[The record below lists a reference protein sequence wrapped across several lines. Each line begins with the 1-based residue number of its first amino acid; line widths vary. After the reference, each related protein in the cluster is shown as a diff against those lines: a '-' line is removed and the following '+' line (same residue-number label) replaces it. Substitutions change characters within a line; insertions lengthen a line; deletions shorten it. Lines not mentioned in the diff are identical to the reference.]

1 VDKYPFYRLAL
12 KGNQMFTTIKSRLL
26 STVLLLSALA
36 SVSYTFHLYDVR
48 KTDLYDQI
56 DSNLV
61 FAAQVARQ
69 LIGDNVYDDAF
80 NGNFSKAESDA
91 LQLKAYNI
99 LQSSDIKYM
108 YTMIKPSDKVLFVL
122 DTPEQEDVETKTFRA
137 PLTPYDEPSDKL
149 VSAFS
154 KNNATPIFDEYTD
167 EWGTF
172 RSVFIPYRTST
183 GKTFVVGVD
192 TPISTIQAELNS
204 TLFVSSMIGLVI
216 FLLSSAIIFW
226 LVSRILKPLADAQ
239 VLMRTIATTRNLTLR
254 TKTSSDEIGLL
265 LADFNNLITEFQST
279 LAISTHS
286 AIENSAVSSQLQG
299 SSKEIRVAAQKIAHA
314 VDEVRLHATSTCD
327 LLASSDEE
335 LTLTVED
342 TQKASNSLERGQHA
356 FSKVTDI
363 INSTAESQSRL
374 SDELNTLSHKA
385 EDVNNILSA
394 ISGIADQTNLLALN
408 AAIEAARAGEE
419 GRGFAVVADEVR
431 QLAIRT
437 QSSLNETSTAIA
449 NIVSAISN
457 VAEKMKDSE
466 GQFKQLLSESSQAMQ
481 SITDS
486 STTMLDTRQ
495 KVQHT
500 SGNVAKVLIDIRQV
514 LSLVS
519 NVENQAAH
527 NRHST
532 EEIADAADRLQIS
545 TLSLKNELNRFIA

>member
-1 VDKYPFYRLAL
+1 
-12 KGNQMFTTIKSRLL
+12 MFTTIKSRLL

-36 SVSYTFHLYDVR
+36 SISYTFHLYDVR
-48 KTDLYDQI
+48 KTDLYSQI

-122 DTPEQEDVETKTFRA
+122 DTPEQEDVEQKTFRA
-137 PLTPYDEPSDKL
+137 PLATYDEPSDKL

-172 RSVFIPYRTST
+172 RSVFIPYTTSS

-192 TPISTIQAELNS
+192 TPISTIQTELNS
-204 TLFVSSMIGLVI
+204 TLLVSSIIGLII
-216 FLLSSAIIFW
+216 FLLSSIIIFW
-226 LVSRILKPLADAQ
+226 LVSRILKPLAEAQ
-239 VLMRTIATTRNLTLR
+239 ALMRTIATTRNLTLR

-265 LADFNNLITEFQST
+265 LQDFNHLITEFQST
-279 LAISTHS
+279 LSISTQS

-299 SSKEIRVAAQKIAHA
+299 SSKEISVAAQKIAHA
-314 VDEVRLHATSTCD
+314 VDEVRQHAISTSE

-335 LTLTVED
+335 LTSTVED
-342 TQKASNSLERGQHA
+342 TQKASNALEQGQHA
-356 FSKVTDI
+356 FGKVTQI
-363 INSTAESQSRL
+363 INATADSQAKL
-374 SDELNTLSHKA
+374 SNELSTLSHKA
-385 EDVNNILSA
+385 EDVNKILSA

-449 NIVSAISN
+449 NIISAISH
-457 VAEKMKDSE
+457 VADKMKDSE
-466 GQFKQLLSESSQAMQ
+466 GQFKQLLTESSQAMQ
-481 SITDS
+481 SITES
-486 STTMLDTRQ
+486 STTMYDTRK
-495 KVQHT
+495 KVQLT
-500 SGNVAKVLIDIRQV
+500 SGNVAKVLMDIRQV

-527 NRHST
+527 NRSST
-532 EEIADAADRLQIS
+532 EEIADAADRLQVS

>member
-1 VDKYPFYRLAL
+1 
-12 KGNQMFTTIKSRLL
+12 MFTTIKSRLL

-36 SVSYTFHLYDVR
+36 SISYTFHLYDVR
-48 KTDLYDQI
+48 KTDLYSQI

-122 DTPEQEDVETKTFRA
+122 DTPEQEDVEQKTFRV
-137 PLTPYDEPSDKL
+137 PLATYDEPSDKL

-172 RSVFIPYRTST
+172 RSVFIPYTTSS

-192 TPISTIQAELNS
+192 TPISTIQTELNS
-204 TLFVSSMIGLVI
+204 TLLVSSIIGLII
-216 FLLSSAIIFW
+216 FLLSSIIIFW
-226 LVSRILKPLADAQ
+226 LVSRILKPLAEAQ
-239 VLMRTIATTRNLTLR
+239 ALMRTIATTRNLTLR

-265 LADFNNLITEFQST
+265 LQDFNHLITEFQST
-279 LAISTHS
+279 LSISTQS

-299 SSKEIRVAAQKIAHA
+299 SSKEISVAAQKIAHA
-314 VDEVRLHATSTCD
+314 VDEVRQHAISTSE

-335 LTLTVED
+335 LTSTVED
-342 TQKASNSLERGQHA
+342 TQKASNALEQGQHA
-356 FSKVTDI
+356 FGKVTQI
-363 INSTAESQSRL
+363 INATADSQAKL
-374 SDELNTLSHKA
+374 SDELSTLSHKA
-385 EDVNNILSA
+385 EDVNKILSA

-449 NIVSAISN
+449 NIISAISH
-457 VAEKMKDSE
+457 VADKMKDSE
-466 GQFKQLLSESSQAMQ
+466 GQFKQLLTESSQAMQ
-481 SITDS
+481 SITES
-486 STTMLDTRQ
+486 STTMYDTRK
-495 KVQHT
+495 KVQLT
-500 SGNVAKVLIDIRQV
+500 SGNVAKVLMDIRQV

-527 NRHST
+527 NRSST
-532 EEIADAADRLQIS
+532 EEIADAADRLQVS

>member
-1 VDKYPFYRLAL
+1 
-12 KGNQMFTTIKSRLL
+12 MFTTIKSRLL

-69 LIGDNVYDDAF
+69 LIDDNVYDDAF

-122 DTPEQEDVETKTFRA
+122 DTPEQEDVEKKTFRS
-137 PLTPYDEPSDKL
+137 PLATYDEPSDKL
-149 VSAFS
+149 VNAFS

-172 RSVFIPYRTST
+172 RSVFIPYTTRS

-192 TPISTIQAELNS
+192 TPISTIQTELNA
-204 TLFVSSMIGLVI
+204 TLLVSSIIGLII
-216 FLLSSAIIFW
+216 FLLSSIIIFW
-226 LVSRILKPLADAQ
+226 LISRILKPLAEAQ
-239 VLMRTIATTRNLTLR
+239 ALMRTIATTRNLTLR
-254 TKTSSDEIGLL
+254 TKTSPDEIGLL
-265 LADFNNLITEFQST
+265 LQDFNHLITEFQST
-279 LAISTHS
+279 LSISTQS

-342 TQKASNSLERGQHA
+342 TQKASRSLEKGQHA

-374 SDELNTLSHKA
+374 SDELNTLSRKA

-486 STTMLDTRQ
+486 STTMLDTRH

-500 SGNVAKVLIDIRQV
+500 SGNVAKVLMDIRQV

-527 NRHST
+527 NRNST
-532 EEIADAADRLQIS
+532 EEIADAADRLQVS
-545 TLSLKNELNRFIA
+545 TVSLKNELNRFIA

>member
-1 VDKYPFYRLAL
+1 
-12 KGNQMFTTIKSRLL
+12 MFTTIKSRLL

-69 LIGDNVYDDAF
+69 LISDNVYDDAF

-342 TQKASNSLERGQHA
+342 TQKASNSLEKGQHA

-363 INSTAESQSRL
+363 INNTAESQSRL

-519 NVENQAAH
+519 NVENQADH

>member
-1 VDKYPFYRLAL
+1 
-12 KGNQMFTTIKSRLL
+12 M
-26 STVLLLSALA
+26 
-36 SVSYTFHLYDVR
+36 
-48 KTDLYDQI
+48 
-56 DSNLV
+56 
-61 FAAQVARQ
+61 
-69 LIGDNVYDDAF
+69 
-80 NGNFSKAESDA
+80 
-91 LQLKAYNI
+91 
-99 LQSSDIKYM
+99 
-108 YTMIKPSDKVLFVL
+108 
-122 DTPEQEDVETKTFRA
+122 
-137 PLTPYDEPSDKL
+137 
-149 VSAFS
+149 
-154 KNNATPIFDEYTD
+154 
-167 EWGTF
+167 
-172 RSVFIPYRTST
+172 
-183 GKTFVVGVD
+183 
-192 TPISTIQAELNS
+192 
-204 TLFVSSMIGLVI
+204 
-216 FLLSSAIIFW
+216 
-226 LVSRILKPLADAQ
+226 
-239 VLMRTIATTRNLTLR
+239 
-254 TKTSSDEIGLL
+254 
-265 LADFNNLITEFQST
+265 
-279 LAISTHS
+279 
-286 AIENSAVSSQLQG
+286 
-299 SSKEIRVAAQKIAHA
+299 
-314 VDEVRLHATSTCD
+314 
-327 LLASSDEE
+327 
-335 LTLTVED
+335 
-342 TQKASNSLERGQHA
+342 
-356 FSKVTDI
+356 
-363 INSTAESQSRL
+363 
-374 SDELNTLSHKA
+374 NTLSREA

>member
-1 VDKYPFYRLAL
+1 
-12 KGNQMFTTIKSRLL
+12 M
-26 STVLLLSALA
+26 
-36 SVSYTFHLYDVR
+36 
-48 KTDLYDQI
+48 
-56 DSNLV
+56 
-61 FAAQVARQ
+61 
-69 LIGDNVYDDAF
+69 
-80 NGNFSKAESDA
+80 SK
-91 LQLKAYNI
+91 
-99 LQSSDIKYM
+99 
-108 YTMIKPSDKVLFVL
+108 
-122 DTPEQEDVETKTFRA
+122 KTFRS
-137 PLTPYDEPSDKL
+137 PLATYDEPSDKL
-149 VSAFS
+149 VNAFS

-172 RSVFIPYRTST
+172 RSVFIPYTTRS

-192 TPISTIQAELNS
+192 TPISTIQTELNA
-204 TLFVSSMIGLVI
+204 TLLVSSIIGLII
-216 FLLSSAIIFW
+216 FLLSSIIIFW
-226 LVSRILKPLADAQ
+226 LISRILKPLAEAQ
-239 VLMRTIATTRNLTLR
+239 ALMRTIATTRNLTLR
-254 TKTSSDEIGLL
+254 TKTSPDEIGLL
-265 LADFNNLITEFQST
+265 LQDFNHLITEFQST
-279 LAISTHS
+279 LSISTQS

-342 TQKASNSLERGQHA
+342 TQKASRSLEKGQHA

-374 SDELNTLSHKA
+374 SDELNTLSRKA

-486 STTMLDTRQ
+486 STTMLDTRH

-500 SGNVAKVLIDIRQV
+500 SGNVAKVLMDIRQV

-527 NRHST
+527 NRNST
-532 EEIADAADRLQIS
+532 EEIADAADRLQVS
-545 TLSLKNELNRFIA
+545 TVSLKNELNRFIA

>member
-1 VDKYPFYRLAL
+1 
-12 KGNQMFTTIKSRLL
+12 MFTTIKSRLL

-36 SVSYTFHLYDVR
+36 SISYTFHLYDVR
-48 KTDLYDQI
+48 KTDLYSQI

-122 DTPEQEDVETKTFRA
+122 DTPEQEDVEAGKLRG
-137 PLTPYDEPSDKL
+137 PLSIYEDPSDKL
-149 VSAFS
+149 AEAFS

-172 RSVFIPYRTST
+172 RSVFIPYTTSS

-192 TPISTIQAELNS
+192 TPISTIQTELNA
-204 TLFVSSMIGLVI
+204 TLLVSSIIGLII
-216 FLLSSAIIFW
+216 FLLSSIIIFW
-226 LVSRILKPLADAQ
+226 LVSRILKPLAEAQ
-239 VLMRTIATTRNLTLR
+239 ALMRTIATTRNLTLR

-265 LADFNNLITEFQST
+265 LQDFNHLITEFQST
-279 LAISTHS
+279 LSISTQS

-299 SSKEIRVAAQKIAHA
+299 SSKEISVAAQKIAHA
-314 VDEVRLHATSTCD
+314 VDEVRQHAISTSE

-335 LTLTVED
+335 LTSTVED
-342 TQKASNSLERGQHA
+342 TQKASNALEQGQHA
-356 FSKVTDI
+356 FGKVTQI
-363 INSTAESQSRL
+363 INATADSQAKL
-374 SDELNTLSHKA
+374 SNELSTLSHKA
-385 EDVNNILSA
+385 EDVNKILSA

-449 NIVSAISN
+449 NIISAISH
-457 VAEKMKDSE
+457 VADKMKDSE
-466 GQFKQLLSESSQAMQ
+466 GQFKQLLTESSQAMQ
-481 SITDS
+481 SITES
-486 STTMLDTRQ
+486 STTMYDTRK
-495 KVQHT
+495 KVQLT
-500 SGNVAKVLIDIRQV
+500 SGNVAKVLMDIRQV

-527 NRHST
+527 NRSST
-532 EEIADAADRLQIS
+532 EEIADAADRLQVS

>member
-1 VDKYPFYRLAL
+1 
-12 KGNQMFTTIKSRLL
+12 MFTTIKSRLL

-48 KTDLYDQI
+48 KTDLYEQI

-204 TLFVSSMIGLVI
+204 TLFVSGMIGLVI

-342 TQKASNSLERGQHA
+342 TQKASNSLEKGQHA

>member
-1 VDKYPFYRLAL
+1 
-12 KGNQMFTTIKSRLL
+12 MFTTIKSRLL

-69 LIGDNVYDDAF
+69 LIDDNVYDDAF

-137 PLTPYDEPSDKL
+137 PLATYDEPSDKL

-154 KNNATPIFDEYTD
+154 KDNATPIFDEYTD

-172 RSVFIPYRTST
+172 RSVFIPYTTRS
-183 GKTFVVGVD
+183 GIIFVVGVD
-192 TPISTIQAELNS
+192 TPISTIQTELNA
-204 TLFVSSMIGLVI
+204 TLWVSSIIGLII
-216 FLLSSAIIFW
+216 FLLSSIIIFW
-226 LVSRILKPLADAQ
+226 LVSRILKPLAEAQ
-239 VLMRTIATTRNLTLR
+239 ALMRTIATTRNLTLR

-265 LADFNNLITEFQST
+265 LQDFNHLITEFQST
-279 LAISTHS
+279 LSISTQS

-342 TQKASNSLERGQHA
+342 TQKASRSLEKGQHA

-374 SDELNTLSHKA
+374 SDELNTLSRKA

-486 STTMLDTRQ
+486 STTMLDTRH

-500 SGNVAKVLIDIRQV
+500 SGNVAKVLMDIRQV

-527 NRHST
+527 NRNST
-532 EEIADAADRLQIS
+532 EEIADAADRLQVS
-545 TLSLKNELNRFIA
+545 TVSLKNELNRFIS

>member
-1 VDKYPFYRLAL
+1 
-12 KGNQMFTTIKSRLL
+12 MFTTIKSRLL

-342 TQKASNSLERGQHA
+342 TQKASNSLEKGQHA

>member
-1 VDKYPFYRLAL
+1 
-12 KGNQMFTTIKSRLL
+12 MFTTIKSRLL

-48 KTDLYDQI
+48 KTDLYSQI

-69 LIGDNVYDDAF
+69 LIDDNVYDDAF

-122 DTPEQEDVETKTFRA
+122 DTPEQEDVEKRTFRA
-137 PLTPYDEPSDKL
+137 PLATYDEPSDKL
-149 VSAFS
+149 VDAFS
-154 KNNATPIFDEYTD
+154 NNNATPIFDEYTD

-172 RSVFIPYRTST
+172 RSVFIPYKTST
-183 GKTFVVGVD
+183 GKIFVVGVD

-335 LTLTVED
+335 LSLTVED
-342 TQKASNSLERGQHA
+342 TQKASSSLEKGQHA

-374 SDELNTLSHKA
+374 SDELNTLSRKA

-527 NRHST
+527 NRSST